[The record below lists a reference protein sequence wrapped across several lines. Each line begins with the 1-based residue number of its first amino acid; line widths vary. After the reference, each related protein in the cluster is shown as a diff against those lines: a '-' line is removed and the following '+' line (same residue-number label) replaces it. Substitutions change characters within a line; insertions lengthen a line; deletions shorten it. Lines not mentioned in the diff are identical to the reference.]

1 MHLARPALVLKCK
14 RALPILS
21 CAHNKIC
28 PPPRTSVG
36 RKSLSNSK
44 QESTQ
49 KSQKEKRC
57 TQGSSKVR
65 HILTTSVASLVF
77 FTVFPSR
84 SSPASDFPVCSRLL
98 VVAVIRAALV
108 DFKAVYPRDVG
119 LPRKQPK
126 QVTQR
131 VQLPVVSHSHSV
143 SRICRRDPV
152 LFRW

>member
-1 MHLARPALVLKCK
+1 MQTSTPNSFLCPQQN
-14 RALPILS
+14 LPTPENQ
-21 CAHNKIC
+21 CGPKI
-28 PPPRTSVG
+28 PVQQQTRIYT
-36 RKSLSNSK
+36 
-44 QESTQ
+44 E
-49 KSQKEKRC
+49 SQKEKRC
-57 TQGSSKVR
+57 TQGSSKLR

-119 LPRKQPK
+119 LPPKQPK
-126 QVTQR
+126 QVNQM

-143 SRICRRDPV
+143 SRICRRDRV
-152 LFRW
+152 LFSW